1 MELSSMSYALPDE
14 FDIIDAAP
22 APRWRRAVGS
32 VRDNLGKIAVLT
44 LLLLFVV
51 VYLAPA
57 IFITVRSGEVG
68 VMYLRFFGGTQ
79 TSKVLGEGLK
89 IVAPWDTLFIYNVR
103 VQEAK
108 HEMDVLTT
116 EGLTVRLNL
125 SIRYHPEEEMVG
137 LLHQKVGP
145 DYRDTIVIP
154 EVESALRTI
163 MGAFTMRDVYSS
175 ERGLVQKVINDSL
188 EHVSQKF
195 VKVDSIVL
203 RNVELPSKLRQTV
216 EDKMAQKELAES
228 YEYRIDVERKEADR
242 KLIEANGTKQYN
254 DVLNSSLT
262 PSVLRWRGIEATEAL
277 AKSSNA
283 KTVVIG
289 KADGLPL
296 IMNPEK

>member
-1 MELSSMSYALPDE
+1 MNYAALDE
-14 FDIIDAAP
+14 TEILDAKP
-22 APRWRRAVGS
+22 ASRWRRATGVL
-32 VRDNLGKIAVLT
+32 RANLGKIAFLMLV
-44 LLLLFVV
+44 LLFIV
-51 VYLAPA
+51 VYLAPSM
-57 IFITVRSGEVG
+57 FITIQSGEVG
-68 VMYLRFFGGTQ
+68 VMYLRFLGGTQ

-89 IVAPWDTLFIYNVR
+89 VIAPWDTLYIYTVR

-108 HEMDVLTT
+108 HEMEVLTQ
-116 EGLTVRLNL
+116 EGLTVKLNL
-125 SIRYHPEEEMVG
+125 SIRYHPEIEMVG
-137 LLHQKVGP
+137 LLHQRVGP

-203 RNVELPSKLRQTV
+203 RNVELPPKLRTTV

-228 YEYRIDVERKEADR
+228 YEYRLDVERKEAER
-242 KLIEANGTKQYN
+242 KQIEANGTKTYN
-254 DVLNSSLT
+254 DVLNASLT
-262 PSVLRWRGIEATEAL
+262 PSILRWRGIEATETL
-277 AKSSNA
+277 AKSPNA
-283 KTVVIG
+283 KTIIIG

-296 IMNPEK
+296 IMNPDR